1 MKNSVKDGS
10 DLLSL
15 KYDSLRNISCDHDTE
30 NGRRVLVG
38 RALAPEFLRL
48 NTDENVRAYLV
59 DAEGKKKKRRG
70 DVHMK
75 ILDTIENYPENF
87 CVLNGGIVII
97 ARDYEVDEKAKL
109 LKMQKP
115 SIINGAQT
123 QGVLRDAAQEFGDN
137 FPEVYVTFEIIVTKN
152 EDLIADISIAR
163 NFQNDVQNISIA
175 GSKGILNE
183 LEESLQNEVSQG
195 LKLRKSET
203 DRSEDYLD
211 TEKLLQVIMALTPP
225 ELFNGSA
232 APNREN
238 KAYTYSQKATCLKD
252 FSAVFEAAKHSAS
265 KRDKELYDFFLQIA
279 PAAHMLYLKWKS
291 HQGFRGTRIRIIER
305 DGGKII
311 EVPDG
316 IVFPIIASMSVFAVK
331 KGGRWILSQ
340 PGQLADSELIETAKT
355 AYMQIADSNPQTM
368 GKKPA
373 CYSSLLS
380 ITTIYKKLTV
390 GR

>member
-1 MKNSVKDGS
+1 M
-10 DLLSL
+10 
-15 KYDSLRNISCDHDTE
+15 
-30 NGRRVLVG
+30 
-38 RALAPEFLRL
+38 
-48 NTDENVRAYLV
+48 
-59 DAEGKKKKRRG
+59 
-70 DVHMK
+70 
-75 ILDTIENYPENF
+75 
-87 CVLNGGIVII
+87 
-97 ARDYEVDEKAKL
+97 
-109 LKMQKP
+109 
-115 SIINGAQT
+115 
-123 QGVLRDAAQEFGDN
+123 
-137 FPEVYVTFEIIVTKN
+137 
-152 EDLIADISIAR
+152 
-163 NFQNDVQNISIA
+163 
-175 GSKGILNE
+175 
-183 LEESLQNEVSQG
+183 
-195 LKLRKSET
+195 KLRKSKT
-203 DRSEDYLD
+203 HRSEDYLD

-291 HQGFRGTRIRIIER
+291 HQGFKGTRIRIIER